1 MKNEKHGSCWSA
13 FFDADTGR
21 YFAEIMYTSR
31 EGREQY
37 DYEITQD
44 VFARLG
50 TFAEE
55 YDNVELIKTGNM
67 TYSLENTMYGT
78 LGPERRVR
86 DEEGYEAMMKL
97 IREEKKPKKKGKGNR
112 SGR

>member
-1 MKNEKHGSCWSA
+1 MQTKKTGSHWTAYC
-13 FFDADTGR
+13 DPGTGR
-21 YFAEIMYTSR
+21 YFAEILYISR
-31 EGREQY
+31 EGIEQY